1 MDTALATNRN
11 QGDTGVAR
19 ERWTARDM
27 PGQAGRTAVVTGA
40 NSGLGFLTSLE
51 LARRGAHVVMAVRD
65 MDKGRRARHDIEAT
79 RPAGS
84 VELRA
89 LDLSDLRQVAAFAAE
104 LLEDSRRI
112 DLLVNNAGIMMPPR
126 RLTAQGHELQFGVN
140 HLAHF
145 ALTGLLLPRLLES
158 ADGRVVTVSSDL
170 HRRGRIRFDDLSG
183 SRRYRPL
190 AFYAQSKLANVLFGL
205 ELDRRLRAAGM
216 PVRSMLAHP
225 GYAATNLQAS
235 GPRGLMVPFLRLGN
249 RFLAQPAWMGVL
261 PQLYAATDRRVQ
273 GGQFIGPD
281 GRKGLRG
288 YPTIVR
294 PVEAAHDRELAARL
308 WRLSEQLTGVEYP
321 GPAQPARAT
330 PAPSSTCRA

>member
-1 MDTALATNRN
+1 MMDTALATNRN

-170 HRRGRIRFDDLSG
+170 HKRGRIRFDDLSG

-190 AFYAQSKLANVLFGL
+190 AFYAQSKLAMLNWAF
-205 ELDRRLRAAGM
+205 ELQRRSDDAGWG
-216 PVRSMLAHP
+216 VRSIAAHP
-225 GYAATNLQAS
+225 GVAVTELIERGPGLDSPFGEQWAQNLDDYHSAAQGAIST
-235 GPRGLMVPFLRLGN
+235 
-249 RFLAQPAWMGVL
+249 
-261 PQLYAATDRRVQ
+261 LYAATASEAV
-273 GGQFIGPD
+273 GGAYYGPT
-281 GRKGLRG
+281 GEEEKRG
-288 YPTIVR
+288 PLGFART
-294 PVEAAHDRELAARL
+294 PEAASQRNDAEQL
-308 WRLSEQLTGVEYP
+308 WQLSERLTGVTYP
-321 GPAQPARAT
+321 
-330 PAPSSTCRA
+330 